1 MKKWMKLFLLLCAC
15 MILVAGC
22 QKSES
27 EEEKQEEKKAETL
40 GLESEE
46 KDEEEEAKESE
57 EADEL
62 EQEKEF
68 GEQQNPAAETKTL
81 TIYSSNDNADG
92 FVTEEVEASEVTAE
106 WLLGQLASRGTVPG
120 EVQALSCTETQVD
133 GVKALNLDLN
143 QAFGNAL
150 GSTGTAGEYM
160 TLGSIVNTFLDAFDC
175 EKIQITVEGATLATG
190 HTDYPGY
197 LNRFQ

>member
-1 MKKWMKLFLLLCAC
+1 MKKWMKLFLLLGAC
-15 MILVAGC
+15 MILAVGC

-27 EEEKQEEKKAETL
+27 EEETQEEKKAEAL
-40 GLESEE
+40 EIESEKE
-46 KDEEEEAKESE
+46 DEEDAEESE
-57 EADEL
+57 EAEEETD
-62 EQEKEF
+62 EKEES
-68 GEQQNPAAETKTL
+68 GQQTPVAKTKTV
-81 TIYSSNDNADG
+81 TIYSSNDSADG
-92 FVTEEVEASEVTAE
+92 FVKEEVETSEVTAG
-106 WLLGQLASRGTVPG
+106 WLLGQLASRGTVSG
-120 EVQALSCTETQVD
+120 EVQALACTETQVD

-150 GSTGTAGEYM
+150 GSMGTAGEYM
-160 TLGSIVNTFLDAFDC
+160 TLGSVVNTFLDAFEC

>member
-1 MKKWMKLFLLLCAC
+1 MKKRMKLFLLLGAC
-15 MILVAGC
+15 MILAVGC
-22 QKSES
+22 QKSER
-27 EEEKQEEKKAETL
+27 EEGKQEEKKAETL
-40 GLESEE
+40 EIDSEE
-46 KDEEEEAKESE
+46 KDEEEEVEEAE
-57 EADEL
+57 EADEPD
-62 EQEKEF
+62 QEE
-68 GEQQNPAAETKTL
+68 GSGQQQTPAAETKTV

-92 FVTEEVEASEVTAE
+92 FVTEDVEASEVTAG
-106 WLLGQLASRGTVPG
+106 WLLGQLASRGTVSG

-150 GSTGTAGEYM
+150 GSMGTAGEYM
-160 TLGSIVNTFLDAFDC
+160 TLGSVVNTFLDAFEC

>member
-1 MKKWMKLFLLLCAC
+1 MKKWMKLFLLLGAC
-15 MILVAGC
+15 MVLVLGC

-27 EEEKQEEKKAETL
+27 EEAEQEEKKAEAL
-40 GLESEE
+40 EIESEKE
-46 KDEEEEAKESE
+46 DEEDAEESE
-57 EADEL
+57 EAEEETDK
-62 EQEKEF
+62 KEES
-68 GEQQNPAAETKTL
+68 GQQTPVAKTKTV

-92 FVTEEVEASEVTAE
+92 FVTEEVEASEVTAG
-106 WLLGQLASRGTVPG
+106 WLLGQLASRGTVSG

-133 GVKALNLDLN
+133 GVNALNLDLN

-150 GSTGTAGEYM
+150 GSMGTAGEYM
-160 TLGSIVNTFLDAFDC
+160 TLGSVVNTFLDAFDC

>member
-1 MKKWMKLFLLLCAC
+1 MV
-15 MILVAGC
+15 LVLGC

-27 EEEKQEEKKAETL
+27 EEAEQEEKKAEAL
-40 GLESEE
+40 EIESEKE
-46 KDEEEEAKESE
+46 DEEDAEESE
-57 EADEL
+57 EAEEETDK
-62 EQEKEF
+62 KEES
-68 GEQQNPAAETKTL
+68 GQQTPVAKTKTV

-92 FVTEEVEASEVTAE
+92 FVTEEVEASEVTAG
-106 WLLGQLASRGTVPG
+106 WLLGQLASRGTVSG

-133 GVKALNLDLN
+133 GVNALNLDLN

-150 GSTGTAGEYM
+150 GSMGTAGEYM
-160 TLGSIVNTFLDAFDC
+160 TLGSVVNTFLDAFDC